1 MPAILG
7 IDAAWTTTEPS
18 GVALIN
24 RDDNGHWVCVAVA
37 PSYESFIA
45 IPDGNVVQWEQPP
58 TSGRPEPGCLL
69 TAAGKLLRGERVSV
83 VSVDM
88 AMSNVPITGR
98 RVCDNEITRNFWA
111 QGCSTHSPGIDRP
124 GAISTTMLRGLS
136 DCGYELAVN
145 YAADRNNSVIEVY
158 PHPALLS
165 LLDRD
170 YRIPYKVQRR
180 RRYWPALSNPKRK
193 TRLIGE
199 FRNIRN
205 GLNEVIL
212 GIPDFLPEHP
222 EQVRTFTSLKRY
234 EDALDALV
242 CAWVGV
248 RYLEGS
254 ARAYGD
260 GNAAIWVPEP
270 R

>member
-7 IDAAWTTTEPS
+7 IDAAWTATEPS
-18 GVALIN
+18 GVALL
-24 RDDNGHWVCVAVA
+24 RQTPGDGCWECLAVA

-45 IPDGNVVQWEQPP
+45 IPDGNVVQWEQRP
-58 TSGRPEPGCLL
+58 TSGCPEPGRLL
-69 TAAGKLLRGERVSV
+69 TAAKQLLGGERVTV

-88 AMSNVPITGR
+88 AMSNVKITGR
-98 RVCDNEITRNFWA
+98 RACDNEISRRFGA
-111 QGCSTHSPGIDRP
+111 QGCSTHTPNRARP
-124 GAISTTMLRGLS
+124 GAISTIMLNGLTDS
-136 DCGYELAVN
+136 GYKLAVDC
-145 YAADRNNSVIEVY
+145 AVGRNNSVIEVY

-170 YRIPYKVQRR
+170 YRVPYKVDRR
-180 RRYWPALSNPKRK
+180 RRYWRTLSNPERK

-199 FRNIRN
+199 FRNIHN
-205 GLNEVIL
+205 GLNGVVQ

-222 EQVRTFTSLKRY
+222 EQVRTFTSFKRF

-248 RYLEGS
+248 RYLEGR
-254 ARAYGD
+254 ATAYGD
-260 GNAAIWVPEP
+260 GNAAIWVP
-270 R
+270 